1 MSHFYSQI
9 KGHRGEATRCGTKSS
24 GIRANATGWDIG
36 GTCKVHFNPQLG
48 TDVVEFYLTDGSNGR
63 SSTRVATFA
72 SIDGKLQLLNTSYP
86 ELFL

>member
-1 MSHFYSQI
+1 MSHFYSRI
-9 KGHRGEATRCGTKSS
+9 KGSRGEATRCGTKSS

-48 TDVVEFYLTDGSNGR
+48 TDVVEFYLTNGSNGH
-63 SSTRVATFA
+63 SSTRVAAFA
-72 SIDGKLQLLNTSYP
+72 YINNTLQLLNTSYP